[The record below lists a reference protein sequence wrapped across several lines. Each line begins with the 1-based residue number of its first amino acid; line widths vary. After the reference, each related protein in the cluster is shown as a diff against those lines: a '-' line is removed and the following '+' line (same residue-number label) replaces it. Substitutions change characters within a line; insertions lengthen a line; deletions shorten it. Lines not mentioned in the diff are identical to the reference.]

1 MAAMLLEQS
10 FLDALVAGRVDLAF
24 RRWATPRVKVGT
36 RMRTSHGLVEVLEI
50 DEVARDQIGDAE
62 ATRAGQPSR
71 EDLLARLG
79 AREGTIFR
87 IRLRHAGEDPRV
99 ALRGRADLD
108 AAELAEIRSQLE
120 KLERRG
126 PWTLEVLRMIA
137 ARPGVRAAT
146 LAQRLGRDVP
156 PFKRDVRKL
165 KELGLT
171 ESLEIGYRLSPRGV
185 AVLAALQPSDVA
197 SDAASA
203 SS

>member
-1 MAAMLLEQS
+1 MLLEQS

-87 IRLRHAGEDPRV
+87 IRLRHAGEDPDTR
-99 ALRGRADLD
+99 L
-108 AAELAEIRSQLE
+108 
-120 KLERRG
+120 RRG
-126 PWTLEVLRMIA
+126 GEQLL
-137 ARPGVRAAT
+137 
-146 LAQRLGRDVP
+146 QRLAPEHVEDHLDRLHAGVLQRDEPFGDFGRG
-156 PFKRDVRKL
+156 
-165 KELGLT
+165 E
-171 ESLEIGYRLSPRGV
+171 ES
-185 AVLAALQPSDVA
+185 A
-197 SDAASA
+197 
-203 SS
+203 